1 MMSQIGKLAYKI
13 ELRIQIDNEDFMHGT
28 NQCEFKMDG
37 QDKGRGPRGVF
48 QEATQATAW
57 GEQRNRYGSK
67 AGDTRVMESSMLNS
81 VIIQV
86 KKVTCES
93 QLDFIPMQIEDSK
106 SLAQSRHAQRMKMLM
121 PSRY

>member
-1 MMSQIGKLAYKI
+1 M
-13 ELRIQIDNEDFMHGT
+13 
-28 NQCEFKMDG
+28 
-37 QDKGRGPRGVF
+37 F

-67 AGDTRVMESSMLNS
+67 AGDHRVMESSMLKS

-93 QLDFIPMQIEDSK
+93 KLDFILMQIEYSK
-106 SLAQSRHAQRMKMLM
+106 SLA
-121 PSRY
+121 

>member
-1 MMSQIGKLAYKI
+1 M
-13 ELRIQIDNEDFMHGT
+13 
-28 NQCEFKMDG
+28 
-37 QDKGRGPRGVF
+37 F

-67 AGDTRVMESSMLNS
+67 ESSMLKS

-93 QLDFIPMQIEDSK
+93 MLEFIPMQIEDSK
-106 SLAQSRHAQRMKMLM
+106 SLAQSGYAQKKEDVDALTVLIEEK
-121 PSRY
+121 SA

>member
-1 MMSQIGKLAYKI
+1 
-13 ELRIQIDNEDFMHGT
+13 MHDT
-28 NQCEFKMDG
+28 NQYEFKMDG

-48 QEATQATAW
+48 SDGL

-67 AGDTRVMESSMLNS
+67 AGDPRVMESSMLKS

-93 QLDFIPMQIEDSK
+93 SWISFLCKLKIQSHQLKSGYAQKKEDVDALMVLIEE
-106 SLAQSRHAQRMKMLM
+106 RTT
-121 PSRY
+121 

>member
-1 MMSQIGKLAYKI
+1 M
-13 ELRIQIDNEDFMHGT
+13 
-28 NQCEFKMDG
+28 
-37 QDKGRGPRGVF
+37 F

-67 AGDTRVMESSMLNS
+67 VGDPRVMESSMLKS

-93 QLDFIPMQIEDSK
+93 MLKFIPMQIEDSK
-106 SLAQSRHAQRMKMLM
+106 SLAQSGYGQRMKMLIT
-121 PSRY
+121 SRY